1 MESTL
6 INFIQSDSPIKLN
19 ATFNKSSIVL
29 EIPVEMDAIKGDYSK
44 AKEKLGWKPKTTFE
58 DMIKNM
64 IDNDIKLLK
73 NTK

>member
-1 MESTL
+1 
-6 INFIQSDSPIKLN
+6 
-19 ATFNKSSIVL
+19 
-29 EIPVEMDAIKGDYSK
+29 MDAIKGDYSK
-44 AKEKLGWKPKTTFE
+44 AKEKLGWEPKTTFE